1 MKIRPE
7 YFHFFLYWKWSYYKI
22 RHWGLNCWGSD
33 GSLDTHIYLVTYFIC
48 HLLSAIYVSHLSFM
62 TDGMN
67 VRWQITKGTW
77 LIWLSL
83 NLKNPK
89 TKIKENFILN
99 QTSWRSSGWNYS
111 LFKFICYMTT
121 LEKNVLDPTLLRF
134 SEVFSPLLSY
144 AILQEYDNE
153 TAKVGPFNQ
162 PYLMA
167 SQVTEWYRV
176 LHS

>member
-1 MKIRPE
+1 MSN
-7 YFHFFLYWKWSYYKI
+7 L
-22 RHWGLNCWGSD
+22 
-33 GSLDTHIYLVTYFIC
+33 T
-48 HLLSAIYVSHLSFM
+48 
-62 TDGMN
+62 N
-67 VRWQITKGTW
+67 V
-77 LIWLSL
+77 
-83 NLKNPK
+83 
-89 TKIKENFILN
+89 
-99 QTSWRSSGWNYS
+99 
-111 LFKFICYMTT
+111 
-121 LEKNVLDPTLLRF
+121 EKNVLDPTLLRF